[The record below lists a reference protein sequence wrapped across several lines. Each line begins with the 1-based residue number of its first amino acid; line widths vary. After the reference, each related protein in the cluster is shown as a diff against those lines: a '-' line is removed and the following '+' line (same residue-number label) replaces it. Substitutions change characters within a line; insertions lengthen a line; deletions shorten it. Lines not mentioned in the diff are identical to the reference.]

1 MLIRKISTEEE
12 QTLAELTSAYRR
24 SQAKCQLVQTS
35 YIKRINT
42 LCQGGKRPGGET
54 GSPLLGKSHNRT
66 ERDSPSQAFWIS

>member
-35 YIKRINT
+35 
-42 LCQGGKRPGGET
+42 
-54 GSPLLGKSHNRT
+54 
-66 ERDSPSQAFWIS
+66 